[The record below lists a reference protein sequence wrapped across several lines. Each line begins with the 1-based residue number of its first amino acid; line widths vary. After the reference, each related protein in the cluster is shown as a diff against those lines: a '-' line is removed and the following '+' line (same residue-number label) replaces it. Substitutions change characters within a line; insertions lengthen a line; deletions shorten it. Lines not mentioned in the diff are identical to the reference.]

1 MGIMIRPTVR
11 KLTDGGKFWEHE
23 YEHFYLKAYVP
34 KTDIDGTVLN
44 YGFKAP
50 MLIVFE
56 ETKKTEE
63 EAIAFA
69 KKSGL
74 ADIAASYDSSVLFVY
89 PTCDGGWD
97 NADVSLYKEL
107 IANTRIDPRYEDGIV
122 EYYDFPN
129 KQFRGYYIRG
139 AIYRAD
145 IFSFGKSADY
155 CAKNLIQTIDG
166 EYLWGPGEIT
176 PIMISMEGLSVVPDV
191 RRKDIAIIS
200 VGNSLDVNEAFE
212 SCEHVMIKDKSD
224 YVADFKSFIW
234 KYKMWCGK
242 VEIEP
247 DFNEIG
253 MVAEP
258 GDGYFAYYNKDVFD
272 NGPAPLV
279 IGFHGGGDSALFL
292 TYVSGWWEVCHKHN
306 FLFVAIEN
314 HQNVTPTKA
323 IEMIEGLKKRYN
335 IDEKRIYATGFS
347 MGSAKTWDMFQ
358 EYPDVFA
365 AVAPQSA
372 LFPVKDNP
380 FGKSLGDPGMNTSVS
395 VPIFYAG
402 GVKSPLPELPFQAN
416 ESLERIQYAASVNKL
431 KINFDVDFSDKDNWE
446 DKIYGIPGDRVEKF
460 KDPST
465 GGVLTV
471 NYYDSEDGVCRT
483 AFGSV
488 DNQVHECREHTCEVA
503 WNFMSSFTK

>member
-1 MGIMIRPTVR
+1 
-11 KLTDGGKFWEHE
+11 
-23 YEHFYLKAYVP
+23 
-34 KTDIDGTVLN
+34 
-44 YGFKAP
+44 
-50 MLIVFE
+50 
-56 ETKKTEE
+56 
-63 EAIAFA
+63 
-69 KKSGL
+69 
-74 ADIAASYDSSVLFVY
+74 
-89 PTCDGGWD
+89 
-97 NADVSLYKEL
+97 
-107 IANTRIDPRYEDGIV
+107 
-122 EYYDFPN
+122 
-129 KQFRGYYIRG
+129 
-139 AIYRAD
+139 
-145 IFSFGKSADY
+145 
-155 CAKNLIQTIDG
+155 
-166 EYLWGPGEIT
+166 
-176 PIMISMEGLSVVPDV
+176 
-191 RRKDIAIIS
+191 
-200 VGNSLDVNEAFE
+200 
-212 SCEHVMIKDKSD
+212 
-224 YVADFKSFIW
+224 
-234 KYKMWCGK
+234 
-242 VEIEP
+242 
-247 DFNEIG
+247 
-253 MVAEP
+253 
-258 GDGYFAYYNKDVFD
+258 
-272 NGPAPLV
+272 
-279 IGFHGGGDSALFL
+279 
-292 TYVSGWWEVCHKHN
+292 
-306 FLFVAIEN
+306 
-314 HQNVTPTKA
+314 
-323 IEMIEGLKKRYN
+323 
-335 IDEKRIYATGFS
+335 